1 MPGCS
6 SSLSNKINATG
17 STNPLIWTALAEN
30 SPGRQSWV
38 SHIPT
43 SSPVGTA
50 ENVPGCNPGLLSPQ
64 HGLFA
69 IRGSHPGLASWDIL
83 SRPYGT
89 SRASLLNPGLT
100 SWVTLSRP
108 YGTDRDLP
116 DS

>member
-1 MPGCS
+1 MPETWWAFAGTGRSQSCPNCMQS
-6 SSLSNKINATG
+6 VTKLSPVGT
-17 STNPLIWTALAEN
+17 AEN

-38 SHIPT
+38 SHVPT

-83 SRPYGT
+83 VPECGDTYSP
-89 SRASLLNPGLT
+89 
-100 SWVTLSRP
+100 
-108 YGTDRDLP
+108 
-116 DS
+116 